1 MAFSR
6 SHPKSRRNRD
16 GWTQR
21 YWRYVFSNRSVI
33 LEENQD
39 ERQGFDDKSTSVAD
53 STEVAARGSLAPP
66 SRSENSGRTR
76 DRPEKIDGNAGD
88 REGETAGEE
97 VTEDLDAIFREVR
110 GR

>member
-6 SHPKSRRNRD
+6 LRSSRRDRD
-16 GWTQR
+16 KRGWAR
-21 YWRYVFSNRSVI
+21 YWHSWKISHQYKQ
-33 LEENQD
+33 EEQD
-39 ERQGFDDKSTSVAD
+39 EKQGIDDKSTSVAD
-53 STEVAARGSLAPP
+53 STKVATGGSLAP
-66 SRSENSGRTR
+66 SSHSGGGGTR